1 MAIYKY
7 DNNRYHSFIN
17 TLIKEGRNR
26 MSGLE
31 KKFATKSKIVN
42 YIINRESTS
51 KVEIS
56 KELNLSM
63 PTVLSNVKDLLE
75 KGIIIETGEYESTG
89 GRKAKSIG
97 INPSYRYAMGIV
109 ITANHLG
116 MVLVNLKYEI
126 VKSERIRL
134 KFVSDMSYCS
144 QVADFAT
151 KFLDH
156 MNDAEQKEK
165 LLGVGISIPGIINQ
179 EQKLVIKSHALK
191 LENYSLSFL
200 EQAFSVPVYFSND
213 ANAAMMAE
221 DMNIYQNAI
230 YLSLNQTLGGAF
242 CIGGNLFSGENQK
255 AGEFGHMI
263 LVPQGRKCYCGKSG
277 CADAYCAAGALVG
290 ESKDSVEQF
299 MQLLQNNDEKAE
311 KKESY
316 TIRMMITVL
325 NLVYLVFC
333 FTQIKVLFTEQNIK
347 YSEFARKG
355 FFQLMIVSLINI
367 VMILKANNK
376 NLRETEKQEKYKK
389 TMCIVMVI
397 FTLVIIISAFAR
409 MTLYQQNY
417 GYTRLRVLVDLTL
430 ITEIILLIPTV
441 IYILENK
448 INLIKTYFVIIVTM
462 YCIVN
467 FVNIDK
473 FIVKN
478 NINRYKETGNID
490 LNYLIEMN
498 NTDLVEQLL
507 ELDNTEFKYSEKLY
521 SQSNIDKQL
530 IKEKIERQK
539 KMLDEYLTNLKKNLN
554 ETYTVA
560 EFNLP
565 KMRAKS
571 ILNNRK

>member
-1 MAIYKY
+1 MRNRLIVSRFNEDFKKIKEKTNIFEEDYQRFKIIATKAPYKNVSEMKEGANVTGSFKETFDKYYLKDTFKYIKQLKEDGVTIDKLCKTIIDIKYKVINQNGSEISGGEKAEFNLLKELEDAKNY
-7 DNNRYHSFIN
+7 DILLLDEPESSFDNPYIKENIN

-144 QVADFAT
+144 QVADFAA

-156 MNDAEQKEK
+156 MDDAEQKEK

-311 KKESY
+311 KKWEEY
-316 TIRMMITVL
+316 LDYLAVL
-325 NLVYLVFC
+325 
-333 FTQIKVLFTEQNIK
+333 I
-347 YSEFARKG
+347 S
-355 FFQLMIVSLINI
+355 
-367 VMILKANNK
+367 
-376 NLRETEKQEKYKK
+376 NLRMAYDMDIILGGEMGGYLSDYMIPLGEKVMKYNGFDHDLRYLKNCSYKK
-389 TMCIVMVI
+389 EA
-397 FTLVIIISAFAR
+397 SAVGAAKHF
-409 MTLYQQNY
+409 LQDFI
-417 GYTRLRVLVDLTL
+417 G
-430 ITEIILLIPTV
+430 
-441 IYILENK
+441 K
-448 INLIKTYFVIIVTM
+448 I
-462 YCIVN
+462 
-467 FVNIDK
+467 
-473 FIVKN
+473 
-478 NINRYKETGNID
+478 
-490 LNYLIEMN
+490 
-498 NTDLVEQLL
+498 
-507 ELDNTEFKYSEKLY
+507 
-521 SQSNIDKQL
+521 
-530 IKEKIERQK
+530 
-539 KMLDEYLTNLKKNLN
+539 
-554 ETYTVA
+554 
-560 EFNLP
+560 
-565 KMRAKS
+565 
-571 ILNNRK
+571 

>member
-1 MAIYKY
+1 
-7 DNNRYHSFIN
+7 
-17 TLIKEGRNR
+17 

-144 QVADFAT
+144 QVADFAA

-221 DMNIYQNAI
+221 DMNTY
-230 YLSLNQTLGGAF
+230 
-242 CIGGNLFSGENQK
+242 
-255 AGEFGHMI
+255 
-263 LVPQGRKCYCGKSG
+263 
-277 CADAYCAAGALVG
+277 
-290 ESKDSVEQF
+290 
-299 MQLLQNNDEKAE
+299 QNNDEKAE
-311 KKESY
+311 KKWEEY
-316 TIRMMITVL
+316 LDYLAVL
-325 NLVYLVFC
+325 
-333 FTQIKVLFTEQNIK
+333 I
-347 YSEFARKG
+347 S
-355 FFQLMIVSLINI
+355 
-367 VMILKANNK
+367 
-376 NLRETEKQEKYKK
+376 NLRMAYDMDIILGGEMGGYLSDYMIPLGEKVMKYNGFDHDLRYLKNCSYKK
-389 TMCIVMVI
+389 EA
-397 FTLVIIISAFAR
+397 SAVGAAKHF
-409 MTLYQQNY
+409 LQDFI
-417 GYTRLRVLVDLTL
+417 G
-430 ITEIILLIPTV
+430 
-441 IYILENK
+441 K
-448 INLIKTYFVIIVTM
+448 I
-462 YCIVN
+462 
-467 FVNIDK
+467 
-473 FIVKN
+473 
-478 NINRYKETGNID
+478 
-490 LNYLIEMN
+490 
-498 NTDLVEQLL
+498 
-507 ELDNTEFKYSEKLY
+507 
-521 SQSNIDKQL
+521 
-530 IKEKIERQK
+530 
-539 KMLDEYLTNLKKNLN
+539 
-554 ETYTVA
+554 
-560 EFNLP
+560 
-565 KMRAKS
+565 
-571 ILNNRK
+571 